1 MSGPFKTLTR
11 ILAIVGKELISVVRR
26 PGALLSLVL
35 GPFLIM
41 AIFGLG
47 YSGFRRPLDTVVV
60 IPPQSG
66 LPIDKDTY
74 AKVGGEG
81 LRIVDVVPDE
91 QAAME
96 RLARQEIDVVLVAPA
111 DVQTRFKSGE
121 RTPIDVRVN
130 VTDPVRQSYAV
141 FLARGLE
148 AAINRNVIEQ
158 AVAEGEGYAIGQGVA
173 ASALPNIPPDV
184 VAAPTEAQVD
194 NIAPSAPTVVQFFGP
209 AVLALILQHMAV
221 TLIALSV
228 VRERTSGV
236 FELFRISPI
245 TTAELVTG
253 KLIAFGLFSGA
264 IALLT
269 VTLLVLGFGVPM
281 LGDPGWLALIVILL
295 IAASLGLGLLVAA
308 ISDSEPQAVQLSLLV
323 LLASVFFS
331 GFVLA
336 IDEFSEP
343 VRSLIY
349 ALPVA
354 NGIRLMGDFMFR
366 GGTVAV
372 WQIWVLAGLA
382 VGYVVGAWLL
392 LRRVMARA

>member
-1 MSGPFKTLTR
+1 MSLFKTLTR
-11 ILAIVGKELISVVRR
+11 ILAIVGKELITVVRR

-47 YSGFRRPLDTVVV
+47 YSGYRRPLDTIVV
-60 IPPQSG
+60 IPPQAG
-66 LPIDKDTY
+66 LPTDKDTY
-74 AKVGGEG
+74 ASVAGEA
-81 LRIVDVVPDE
+81 LHVVDVVPDE
-91 QAAME
+91 GAATQ
-96 RLARQEIDVVLVAPA
+96 RLLRQEVDVVVVAPA
-111 DVQTRFKSGE
+111 DIQQRFKAGE

-130 VTDPVRQSYAV
+130 ATDPVEQSYAV
-141 FLARGLE
+141 FIARGLE
-148 AAINRNVIEQ
+148 AAINRTIIQQ
-158 AVAEGEGYAIGQGVA
+158 AVQQGESYAISKG
-173 ASALPNIPPDV
+173 ASDLAKIPPDV
-184 VAAPTEAQVD
+184 LAAPTEATVD
-194 NIAPSAPTVVQFFGP
+194 NIAPSKPTVVQYFGP

-221 TLIALSV
+221 TLIALSI
-228 VRERTSGV
+228 VRERTSGL

-269 VTLLVLGFGVPM
+269 VTLLVVGFGVPM
-281 LGDPGWLALIVILL
+281 LGDAGWLALIVILL
-295 IAASLGLGLLVAA
+295 IVASLGLGLLVAA
-308 ISDSEPQAVQLSLLV
+308 LSDSEPQAVQLSLLI

-354 NGIRLMGDFMFR
+354 NGIRLMSDFMFR

-372 WQIWVLAGLA
+372 WQIWTLGGLA
-382 VGYVVGAWLL
+382 VGYIAAAWLL

>member
-1 MSGPFKTLTR
+1 
-11 ILAIVGKELISVVRR
+11 VG
-26 PGALLSLVL
+26 
-35 GPFLIM
+35 
-41 AIFGLG
+41 
-47 YSGFRRPLDTVVV
+47 
-60 IPPQSG
+60 
-66 LPIDKDTY
+66 
-74 AKVGGEG
+74 
-81 LRIVDVVPDE
+81 VVPTAD
-91 QAAME
+91 AAMDK
-96 RLARQEIDVVLVAPA
+96 LARQDVDVVLVAPA
-111 DVQTRFKSGE
+111 DIQARFKAGE
-121 RTPIDVRVN
+121 RTPIEVRVN
-130 VTDPVRQSYAV
+130 VTDPVRQSYAI

-148 AAINRNVIEQ
+148 AAINRNVIQ
-158 AVAEGEGYAIGQGVA
+158 HAVAEGESYVIGQGVDP
-173 ASALPNIPPDV
+173 SAFKKIPPDV
-184 VAAPTEAQVD
+184 IAAPTEASVE
-194 NIAPSAPTVVQFFGP
+194 NIAPSFPSVVQFFGP

-228 VRERTSGV
+228 VRERRSGV

-264 IALLT
+264 IVLLT
-269 VTLLVLGFGVPM
+269 VALLRVGFGVPM
-281 LGDPGWLALIVILL
+281 LADPGWVALIVGLL
-295 IAASLGLGLLVAA
+295 IAASLGLGLLIAA
-308 ISDSEPQAVQLSLLV
+308 VSDSEPQTVQLSLLV

-354 NGIRLMGDFMFR
+354 NGIRLIGDFMFR

-372 WQIWVLAGLA
+372 WQIWLLGGLA
-382 VGYVVGAWLL
+382 VGYIAGAWLL